1 MKRLLSLLICLVMLG
16 SMFPFTI
23 FAGADGE
30 AHALRFLCDGAA
42 ATVTVYD
49 LTGVPVPVRDDGIHH
64 LTPGTYFYTSVLHQT
79 VSTEGYLHQE
89 MS

>member
-1 MKRLLSLLICLVMLG
+1 MKRFLSLLICLVMLG

-30 AHALRFLCDGAA
+30 EHALRFLCDGAA

-49 LTGVPVPVRDDGIHH
+49 LYGEAIPVQGDGVH
-64 LTPGTYFYTSVLHQT
+64 
-79 VSTEGYLHQE
+79 
-89 MS
+89 